1 MKSFTMYIFKNRF
14 KPLVWLLFL
23 LCCFELNSQ
32 SFSTV
37 HSAFYNCDFYRTPQ
51 NQQSTQITPL
61 DYPTITATDFI
72 SATLGTVLPLG
83 DDATQDIPLGNFN
96 FKFFCSNVTSLR
108 VGMDGALLVNTPG
121 GNVPSSNPSL
131 ITATNIIAV
140 WMDSWKLGTGQVRYQ
155 YKGTTSSS
163 IDPYR
168 LVIQYTDISP
178 YSTDPTIV
186 TDALKATFRVVIY
199 AENNTDVRYKSTIAF
214 YYQDVEFKSEGTTT
228 AIRNFAEENEYGK
241 RGVIGA
247 KGECS
252 TGRLGDG
259 VNATVKN
266 VNDPPLITLVV
277 NELIRAIIFK
287 PNACAIP
294 TPLSTVNVCEGT
306 PAFAMPNNGTQ
317 ALNGQ
322 WKNRNTPPIL
332 NGLTSLN
339 DVNDLAST
347 FNPST
352 PGVYQLR
359 WDPGCPTYGFN
370 VDIRVDDKLNILTPT
385 AQLSGCG
392 QTTFNVQAEYP
403 SVLTAGIP
411 QWAKVGTTTS
421 PSFPLSAPNPNNITV
436 GGVSGTVNLTL
447 TNGTC
452 VTNAQLKNEGGGTPI
467 APIPVNNCTG
477 TVVLNGL
484 PSGASG
490 FQWSLPIGTLP
501 RIVLAPNGATAT
513 VTGLLPTDNI
523 VVSVLY
529 QSGSTCVIQ
538 QFNVSGGGGQEAT
551 VGGST
556 NATQTVAQCDNG
568 TFILTALKPT
578 LPAVGTWAFVGLPPV
593 GVTMSAPVPVAVG
606 NQIQV
611 LVTVSGVTA
620 GSFMQVSWNVGIPNI
635 NGTLDCSDAV
645 VVTLRNDAPIQAD
658 ITGILS
664 KCNDGT
670 FDLTGEATPS
680 VYTSSLWSKV
690 SAANNITLPANLTQ
704 PNIHITG
711 LPAGQSAIM
720 QWTVTNGQCSS
731 SSQVTIKND
740 MPINAGNDINVCET
754 DITNLT
760 VNLSATA
767 LTSFG
772 TWSSTPVGALIFGTP
787 TNSLTTTA
795 QLSNISYLNQTIIAR
810 FTGPIGLNTPC
821 PRFDEVNVKINSAV
835 TASITPVAS
844 QCSGNGSVDGNATFS
859 LTGNPPL
866 SPATGMWSKVGA
878 GNIVLPAILNQPNI
892 TVTGLPAGQTATMR
906 WTVTNG
912 ACSSST
918 DVILKNLLP
927 ADVTL
932 ISDRCGVAPVNL
944 DALITNLV
952 GNGIWTALGSS
963 TGNFSGSTHPVLN
976 GTTNYSTYTPS
987 AAEIACGSI
996 DLQISVTNPCTAIPI
1011 VKTITIK
1018 LGTNILVPRDLV
1030 LGLDYNTN
1038 NCETTLTGQNL
1049 FNNTYK
1055 YYTIKVCRVG
1065 IVNNVPCMCN
1075 AGSYLPT
1082 NTINASF
1089 IGQTIGLEISD
1100 ACGNKATTCVK
1111 VEDKKPPIIT
1121 CPKDVAVYCNT
1132 LVALS
1137 KDVPHP
1143 SLTGDLGLDAFTPP
1157 LPAMDGSVKDCS
1169 PIVSQ
1174 SYDDECS
1181 FITDCSM
1188 PYTEGSKPTV
1198 AQILNC
1204 LKGTN
1209 VNATLAQELRDRMLT
1224 AGGDKVKF
1232 IIRRWTVVDAHGN
1245 ISAPCYQVICVRRL
1259 PFVILAPADKKYS
1272 CNGTITECDPD
1283 VPAAPASL
1291 ASSTTGLPVIDV
1303 NGNGIIDGGDLLLNT
1318 EGALACQM
1326 TLSESDEE
1334 LPVCKGSRKIVRT
1347 FRITDGCS
1355 GGIKIVTQTIEVLDL
1370 TPPVVRS
1377 EYLSY
1382 ERVAKKYCYVNR
1394 FGVKTDKISYEL
1406 VAKSEVLTNFTGKQI
1421 LPCNYNNDGTKKV
1434 LWALGD
1440 ANNCDRF
1447 FVKFRFVACDH
1458 FCTKD
1463 LVTIT
1468 SNQSTI
1474 TGRHLTAQDFVD
1486 ANGVPN
1492 YVWEFSG
1499 FITADDA
1506 LFDPTYTYGEGE
1518 CLRQGANCQ
1527 DITFT
1532 AKDICGN
1539 AFAKQTFRV
1548 YMIDNQ
1554 KPLVNCITSHTAS
1567 LGTNGTDRIAAAT
1580 FNNGTTDNCSIAG
1593 YKVRR
1598 MDKKYFDPTTI
1609 DGIDC
1614 AQPALLDDCYR
1625 DYVEF
1630 TCDDVG
1636 QTIMVEMLACDD
1648 NCNTNSCMVEVKVQN
1663 KNQPLCVA
1671 PATETTSCVNI
1682 EQKIANPRAY
1692 FLGEAGAFY
1701 NCGYKIEEIAAT
1713 GSVDNCGIGAITRT
1727 WVVKNCANNTEIS
1740 RCLQTINVVGKSDFT
1755 VDFPDDLVVT
1765 CQGQIP
1771 TTKCLEDQMKDPNSW
1786 ANGYD
1791 GAYKN
1796 DGCGVIVVSVN
1807 DETLM
1812 ANANS
1817 LNCGVI
1823 LRTICVYDWCK
1834 YQPNSIPTKGLALS
1848 GEVHGYG
1855 TVGKSLACSVFGAT
1869 SRLPTSASRFR
1880 DADGLTGTGN
1890 SDGVICYVQTIK
1902 IEDNTPPTATATPD
1916 QTIGL
1921 DPKKCTVNYTRAL
1934 SATDGCTAST
1944 SSGIGLRYNWFVY
1957 VKELNKDPNN
1967 YTLLA
1972 SGETNQVSVN
1982 DLAVGTYFIKW
1993 FAKDLCNKSTGENSY
2008 TLTVRDN
2015 EGSSIVSIPKKIA
2028 ALGGIA
2034 GSNNGMATVCVRD
2047 FWMSAS
2053 DNCTNERT
2061 LRNNARLV
2069 RETPTNKVNP
2079 IYPINPNDTCVMV
2092 TCTDVNKLIPVQ
2104 LWTRDVAG
2112 NANFVVD
2119 TISVQD
2125 NITPKVCTTGGGNVA
2140 LAQGL
2145 IVTDK
2150 NVVIQNAKISASLKG
2165 NNVSFASGITTA
2177 TGGFEINNLLTGQG
2191 YDFKAAKEDEIFSGV
2206 TTLDISLISR
2216 HLLDIDKLKTP
2227 YSIIAADVDGN
2238 RVVDGADMLHMRN
2251 FILRKTAALP
2261 AGAWKFIDKKYTFN
2275 NPNEPLNEDFPELVS
2290 VENIAQNFSLG
2301 FTAVK
2306 IGDVNNTYRPQTIIA
2321 PAPRSS
2327 NTLTFITDDR
2337 LLEAGKTYSIKLKA
2351 SDFKASDYQ
2360 FTLGITEGVA
2370 SVKAV
2375 EVGDLPNMG
2384 SNNFAVFKNAITTS
2398 WNGIAKG
2405 SEIEALTF
2413 TFVANQ
2419 NAKLSEVLTINSA
2432 ITPMDATN
2440 TEGSPLKLQLAF
2452 GNSLAKE
2459 AGEFALY
2466 QNRPNP
2472 MSSTTAIGFNLP
2484 KESEA
2489 TLTVYNIEG
2498 KAMKVVNSTF
2508 KAGYNEVVVEKE
2520 TFQTAGIYYY
2530 RLETSEH
2537 SATKKMVVSF

>member
-1 MKSFTMYIFKNRF
+1 MKSITMYMFKKRF

-23 LCCFELNSQ
+23 LFCFELEAQTLKPDLTSNFYKAYCFLESETPTGYTYVPTDGN
-32 SFSTV
+32 TV
-37 HSAFYNCDFYRTPQ
+37 GTALNFGVSNDVEITLPANFNFIFYCKSVSKIRIGKNG
-51 NQQSTQITPL
+51 IMIL
-61 DYPTITATDFI
+61 
-72 SATLGTVLPLG
+72 
-83 DDATQDIPLGNFN
+83 DDATTPIPTSNFGRTTTLPTNVIAPLWDEWSLGN
-96 FKFFCSNVTSLR
+96 
-108 VGMDGALLVNTPG
+108 
-121 GNVPSSNPSL
+121 GNVSYHIAGAVGSRRFVVHWKNITLSTLNNPNVKVDFWAELLEGSNEIL
-131 ITATNIIAV
+131 
-140 WMDSWKLGTGQVRYQ
+140 
-155 YKGTTSSS
+155 
-163 IDPYR
+163 
-168 LVIQYTDISP
+168 
-178 YSTDPTIV
+178 
-186 TDALKATFRVVIY
+186 
-199 AENNTDVRYKSTIAF
+199 F
-214 YYQDVEFKSEGTTT
+214 YYQDAKVVEDVANMTEEMIASPHELGRSASFG
-228 AIRNFAEENEYGK
+228 IRNPCK
-241 RGVIGA
+241 TGA
-247 KGECS
+247 Y
-252 TGRLGDG
+252 LDG
-259 VNATVKN
+259 VAN
-266 VNDPPLITLVV
+266 VINEQDGASLKLAGIPSPIKMLIFRSVANSCAPIASETIIKCEDDAPFALPEKSPAINGNWTGSGVSYVIPDPAIT
-277 NELIRAIIFK
+277 
-287 PNACAIP
+287 PD
-294 TPLSTVNVCEGT
+294 
-306 PAFAMPNNGTQ
+306 
-317 ALNGQ
+317 LNGI
-322 WKNRNTPPIL
+322 KANFDPR
-332 NGLTSLN
+332 
-339 DVNDLAST
+339 D
-347 FNPST
+347 
-352 PGVYQLR
+352 PGNFVVT
-359 WDPGCPTYGFN
+359 WDPGLGCDLFSYN
-370 VDIRVDDKLNILTPT
+370 VSIRVDDKLNILTPI
-385 AQLSGCG
+385 QNLSGCG
-392 QTTFNVQAEYP
+392 QTTFTVQGEIP
-403 SVLTAGIP
+403 SVITVPINP
-411 QWAKVGTTTS
+411 YWAKTSGTTIL
-421 PSFPLSAPNPNNITV
+421 PLIFPTETNPLTVTGV
-436 GGVSGTVNLTL
+436 GGVVNLEW
-447 TNGTC
+447 TNGVCKTP
-452 VTNAQLKNEGGGTPI
+452 VQLENKGGGTPI

-477 TVVLNGL
+477 TVTLSGL

-490 FQWSLPIGTLP
+490 FQWSLPAGTP
-501 RIVLAPNGATAT
+501 ARIILTPNGATAT

-529 QSGSTCVIQ
+529 QSGSSCVIQ
-538 QFNVSGGGGQEAT
+538 QFKVSGGGGQEAT

-556 NATQTVAQCDNG
+556 SAAQTVSQCDNG

-620 GSFMQVSWNVGIPNI
+620 GSFMQVSWTVGIPNI

-645 VVTLRNDAPIQAD
+645 VVTLRNDAPIHAD

-664 KCNDGT
+664 KCNYGT

-963 TGNFSGSTHPVLN
+963 TGNFSGSTHPLLN

-996 DLQISVTNPCTAIPI
+996 DLQISVTNSCIAIPI

-1018 LGTNILVPRDLV
+1018 FGTSILVPGDLV

-1682 EQKIANPRAY
+1682 EQKIANPKAY
-1692 FLGEAGAFY
+1692 FEGTAQAFY
-1701 NCGYKIEEIAAT
+1701 NCGYKLEELAAV
-1713 GSVDNCGIGAITRT
+1713 GSLDNCGIGTITRT
-1727 WVVKNCANNTEIS
+1727 WVVKNCANSTELS
-1740 RCLQTINVVGKSDFT
+1740 RCQQTINVVGKSDFI

-1771 TTKCLEDQMKDPNSW
+1771 TIKCLKDQMTDPNSW
-1786 ANGYD
+1786 ASGYD
-1791 GAYKN
+1791 GAIKN
-1796 DGCGVIVVSVN
+1796 DGCGVMEVSIK
-1807 DETLM
+1807 DDTLM

-1823 LRTICVYDWCK
+1823 LRTICVFDGCK
-1834 YQPNSIPTKGLALS
+1834 YQPNISLRTQGMAL
-1848 GEVHGYG
+1848 GGDLHGYG
-1855 TVGKSLACSVFGAT
+1855 TSGKSLACSVLGAT
-1869 SRLPTSASRFR
+1869 SKLPNTTSRFR

-1934 SATDGCTAST
+1934 NATDGCTAST

-1957 VKELNKDPNN
+1957 LKEINKDPNN

-1972 SGETNQVSVN
+1972 SGETNQVSVSN
-1982 DLAVGTYFIKW
+1982 LTTGTYFVSW
-1993 FAKDLCNKSTGENSY
+1993 FAKDLCNKSTPQNSY

-2015 EGSSIVSIPKKIA
+2015 EGASIVSIPKKIA

-2034 GSNNGMATVCVRD
+2034 GSNNGMETVCVRD

-2053 DNCTNERT
+2053 DNCPNERT
-2061 LRNNARLV
+2061 LRSNARLV
-2069 RETPTNKVNP
+2069 RETAANKANPVYPVNS
-2079 IYPINPNDTCVMV
+2079 NDTCAMV
-2092 TCTDVNKLIPVQ
+2092 TCADVNKLIPVQ
-2104 LWTRDVAG
+2104 LWTRDEAG

-2125 NITPKVCTTGGGNVA
+2125 NITPKVCTTGGGSVA
-2140 LAQGL
+2140 MAQGL
-2145 IVTDK
+2145 IITDK
-2150 NVVIQNAKISASLKG
+2150 NVTIQNAQILASLKG
-2165 NNVSFASGITTA
+2165 NNVPFASGVTTS
-2177 TGGFEINNLLTGQG
+2177 TGGFEINNLLLGQS

-2216 HLLDIDKLKTP
+2216 HLLEIDKLKTP

-2238 RVVDGADMLHMRN
+2238 RVVDGADMLHVRN

-2261 AGAWKFIDKKYTFN
+2261 AGAWKFIDKKYAFI
-2275 NPNEPLNEDFPELVS
+2275 NPNEPLSEDFPELVS
-2290 VENIAQNFSLG
+2290 VENVAQNLSLG

-2306 IGDVNNTYRPQTIIA
+2306 IGDVNNTYRPQTIVA
-2321 PAPRSS
+2321 PTPRSS
-2327 NTLTFITDDR
+2327 NTLTFVTEDIQ
-2337 LLEAGKTYSIKLKA
+2337 LEVGKTYSIKLKVK
-2351 SDFKASDYQ
+2351 DFQASDYQ

-2370 SVKAV
+2370 SVKSV
-2375 EVGDLPNMG
+2375 EAGNLPNMG
-2384 SNNFAVFKNAITTS
+2384 NSNFAVFKNAITTS
-2398 WNGIAKG
+2398 WNGMAIG
-2405 SEIEALTF
+2405 SEIEALTL

-2419 NAKLSEVLTINSA
+2419 NAKLSEVLTINSV

-2440 TEGSPLKLQLAF
+2440 TEGSPLKIQLAF

-2459 AGEFALY
+2459 SGEFALY

-2484 KESEA
+2484 KECDA

-2498 KAMKVVNSTF
+2498 KAMKVVNTTF